1 MMSRINIGTK
11 EKRDFIRM
19 NIDTEIKCKI
29 RGTKEEFT
37 GKCKNLSHT
46 GLQFLTSKHL
56 KEGTE
61 IDVSLKIDSG
71 LGRPPLNAKFI
82 AKRISR
88 TADEQYLV
96 SGKLSD
102 VK

>member
-1 MMSRINIGTK
+1 MSRLNMGTK
-11 EKRDFIRM
+11 EKRDYIRM

-29 RGTKEEFT
+29 CGTNEEFT

-46 GLQFLTSKHL
+46 GLQLATSKHL

-61 IDVSLKIDSG
+61 LDISLKIDSG
-71 LGRPPLNAKFI
+71 LGRPPLSAKLTV
-82 AKRISR
+82 KRISKIE
-88 TADEQYLV
+88 DEQFLV